1 MTIERH
7 IKPRIQQSLTEMPIV
22 TITGPRQ
29 SGKTTLSKIVAPDF
43 EYINLENLDDR
54 EFATNDPRGFLERY
68 KNGAIID
75 EVQNVPTLFSYL
87 QTYTDA
93 RGTKGQYILTGSQ
106 QFSLLSNISQSL
118 AGRTALY
125 QLLPL
130 SMGELSGTNYRLESP
145 DEAIWKGGYPRIY
158 ADSLH
163 PTEWLNDYIRTYIE
177 RDVRQIQSIR
187 DLRTFTQFVRLLAG
201 RIGQLLNLNDI
212 GNQLGIDNKTV
223 KEWLSVLDA
232 SFIVHIL
239 PPHFVNFNKRIVKTP
254 KLFFLDTGLACAL
267 LGIKSP
273 QEVETH
279 YLRGSLFENWVVTEV
294 LKNRLNNRMTINDL
308 YFWRDSNGVEID
320 LVLGDNALNAIEIK
334 SSRTLGSNLF
344 KALENY
350 KKLAPQ
356 AETTLIYTGEE
367 KRIQN
372 KHKVIGWQSIGEVF

>member
-1 MTIERH
+1 MYVERH
-7 IKPRIQQSLTEMPIV
+7 IKSRIQQSLAEMPIV

-29 SGKTTLSKIVAPDF
+29 SGKTTLSKQIAPDF
-43 EYINLENLDDR
+43 TYINLENLDDR
-54 EFATNDPRGFLERY
+54 EFATSDPRGFLERY
-68 KNGAIID
+68 KDGAIID
-75 EVQNVPTLFSYL
+75 EVQNVPSLFSYL

-130 SMGELSGTNYRLESP
+130 SMGELSSTNYRPQSP

-158 ADSLH
+158 ADNLN
-163 PTEWLNDYIRTYIE
+163 PNEWLNDYIRTYIE

-212 GNQLGIDNKTV
+212 SNQLGIDNKTA
-223 KEWLSVLDA
+223 KDWLSVLEA

-254 KLFFLDTGLACAL
+254 KVLFLDTGLACAL
-267 LGIKSP
+267 LNIKSP

-279 YLRGSLFENWVVTEV
+279 YLRGSLFENWVITEV
-294 LKNRLNNRMTINDL
+294 LKNRLNSRMTIADI
-308 YFWRDSNGVEID
+308 YFWRDSNGVEVD
-320 LVLGDNALNAIEIK
+320 LVLGDNAQNVIEIK
-334 SSRTLGSNLF
+334 SSKTLNTNLF
-344 KALENY
+344 KALENF
-350 KKLAPQ
+350 KKLAPLS
-356 AETTLIYTGEE
+356 ETMLIYAGNE
-367 KRIQN
+367 KRVQN
-372 KHKVIGWQSIGEVF
+372 NHNIIGWQSIGEVF